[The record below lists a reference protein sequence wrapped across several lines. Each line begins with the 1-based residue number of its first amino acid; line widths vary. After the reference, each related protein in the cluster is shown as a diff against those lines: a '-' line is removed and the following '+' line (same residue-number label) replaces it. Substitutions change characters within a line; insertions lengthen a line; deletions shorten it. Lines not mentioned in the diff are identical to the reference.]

1 MKVDLPCGSWPGLEP
16 RLIVESARSGY
27 LDLQAEQA
35 LGTYSA
41 GFEGAALI
49 EQLKLSGLRGRGGA
63 AFPAAIKWAAVAAQE
78 GPKVVVANGEEGE
91 PASKKDQ
98 WLLLHRPHL
107 VIDGLL
113 LAAGACG
120 AGRAV
125 MYLSHPETV
134 ASVQRAL
141 RERADAGLVNE
152 RVRLELFVVAPTYV
166 AGEETSVV
174 RAISGGPA
182 LPMAKPPRPFEK
194 GVDEL
199 PTLVSNVETLAHA
212 AWVARHGGEAFA
224 RAGTAD
230 SPGTALVTLSGA
242 CGRPGVYEI
251 PFGVSVRDLVDT
263 LGGGFT
269 SEPRGLAIGGW
280 FGGLTGQAGLDL
292 SCEFGACKS
301 AGNGWGC
308 GAITVLGEAD
318 DPIQFAARLAQWYEG
333 ESARQCGVCIKGTAA
348 IASTLKTLAQH
359 GATQT
364 DKDNLVRWG
373 QILPGRGACAFLDG
387 AAALSRTLV
396 SNFPVE
402 VAAALA
408 EPHPMN

>member
-1 MKVDLPCGSWPGLEP
+1 MKVDLPCGAWPGLEP
-16 RLIVESARSGY
+16 RLIVDSSRLGY
-27 LDLQAEQA
+27 LALHEEQA
-35 LGTYSA
+35 LGTYASE
-41 GFEGAALI
+41 FEGAALI
-49 EQLKLSGLRGRGGA
+49 EQLKRSGLRGRGGA
-63 AFPAAIKWAAVAAQE
+63 AFPAAIKWEAVAAQR

-91 PASKKDQ
+91 PASKKDK

-113 LAAGACG
+113 LAADACG
-120 AGRAV
+120 ADRAV
-125 MYLSHPETV
+125 IYLSHPETV
-134 ASVQRAL
+134 ESVQRAL
-141 RERADAGLVNE
+141 RERVDAGLVNE
-152 RVRLELFVVAPTYV
+152 RVRVEVFVVEPTYV

-194 GVDEL
+194 GVDAL

-212 AWVARHGGEAFA
+212 AWISRHGGAAFA
-224 RAGTAD
+224 QVGTAD
-230 SPGTALVTLSGA
+230 SPGTGLVTLSGA
-242 CGRPGVYEI
+242 CGQPGVYEI
-251 PFGVSVRDLVDT
+251 PFGVTVRELVDT

-269 SEPRGLAIGGW
+269 SAPRGLAMGGW
-280 FGGLTGQAGLDL
+280 FGGLTGSAGLDL

-318 DPIQFAARLAQWYEG
+318 DPIQFAARLARWYEG
-333 ESARQCGVCIKGTAA
+333 ESARQCGVCVKGTAA
-348 IASTLKTLAQH
+348 IASALKTLAEH
-359 GATQT
+359 EATQT

-396 SNFPVE
+396 SNFPIE
-402 VAAALA
+402 VAASLA
-408 EPHPMN
+408 KPHAMN